1 MFEKI
6 KGAEKVS
13 DILLLKFRLIAKRLT
28 SEIIPHKKD

>member
-6 KGAEKVS
+6 KGVEKAS
-13 DILLLKFRLIAKRLT
+13 DILLLKFRLITKRLT